1 MPVVRRC
8 PHCSLAVVDTDG
20 RCAHCGQPLSAG
32 SRVVTFDHAARVQ
45 RARVAFGSGE
55 ASDTPAPE
63 PEAEPRLASPAGC
76 RDAQYNEPYDPRVLL
91 TLLIPLVP
99 IIVWVTLSRNGGAST
114 GDVASQLLAR
124 AGIVWTQYLMLRMLS
139 GERMFVAVL
148 VLQLVS
154 SVSPGQPGT
163 DDRGLFE
170 ANLILLLAGLQALG
184 LASVRLWRRP
194 KGEAG
199 TPCPHRPD
207 EPAVAQARRP
217 DGIEPPDGFHHSEG
231 ERHADFAV

>member
-20 RCAHCGQPLSAG
+20 RCSHCGQPMSGG

-45 RARVAFGSGE
+45 RARVAAGCGE
-55 ASDTPAPE
+55 ASATPAPE
-63 PEAEPRLASPAGC
+63 PAAEPRLASPAGRC
-76 RDAQYNEPYDPRVLL
+76 DAQINEPYDPRVLL

-99 IIVWVTLSRNGGAST
+99 IIVCVTLGRNGGATT
-114 GDVASQLLAR
+114 GDVASQVLAR
-124 AGIVWTQYLMLRMLS
+124 AGIVWVQYLMLRMLT

-148 VLQLVS
+148 VLQLVT
-154 SVSPGQPGT
+154 SVSPGQPGPE
-163 DDRGLFE
+163 DRGFFE

-194 KGEAG
+194 QADAD

-207 EPAVAQARRP
+207 EPALDRARRS
-217 DGIEPPDGFHHSEG
+217 DGINPLDGFHHIEG
-231 ERHADFAV
+231 EHHADFAV

>member
-8 PHCSLAVVDTDG
+8 PHCALAVVDTDG

-32 SRVVTFDHAARVQ
+32 SRVVTFDYAARVQ

-55 ASDTPAPE
+55 ASETPVPE
-63 PEAEPRLASPAGC
+63 PAAEPRLASSAARG
-76 RDAQYNEPYDPRVLL
+76 DAQHDEPCGPGVLL

-99 IIVWVTLSRNGGAST
+99 IIVLVTLDRNGGARA
-114 GDVASQLLAR
+114 GDVACQVVAR
-124 AGIVWTQYLMLRMLS
+124 AGIVWTQYLMLRWLS
-139 GERMFVAVL
+139 GERLLVAVL

-184 LASVRLWRRP
+184 VASVRLWRGST
-194 KGEAG
+194 GEAG

-207 EPAVAQARRP
+207 EPAVEQARRP
-217 DGIEPPDGFHHSEG
+217 DGIEPLDGFHQREG
-231 ERHADFAV
+231 ERHVDFLV

>member
-1 MPVVRRC
+1 
-8 PHCSLAVVDTDG
+8 
-20 RCAHCGQPLSAG
+20 
-32 SRVVTFDHAARVQ
+32 VVTFDHAARVQ

-55 ASDTPAPE
+55 ASDTPVPE
-63 PEAEPRLASPAGC
+63 PPAEPRLPSPAAP
-76 RDAQYNEPYDPRVLL
+76 RDGQINEPYDPRVLL

-99 IIVWVTLSRNGGAST
+99 IIVGMTLCRDAGASV
-114 GDVASQLLAR
+114 GDAASQVLAR
-124 AGIVWTQYLMLRMLS
+124 AGIVWVQYLMLRTLS

-163 DDRGLFE
+163 EDRGHFE

-184 LASVRLWRRP
+184 LASFRLWRGP
-194 KGEAG
+194 KAEAE
-199 TPCPHRPD
+199 TPCPHCPD
-207 EPAVAQARRP
+207 EPAMEQARCP
-217 DGIEPPDGFHHSEG
+217 DGIEPLDGFHQIEE

>member
-1 MPVVRRC
+1 VN
-8 PHCSLAVVDTDG
+8 A
-20 RCAHCGQPLSAG
+20 
-32 SRVVTFDHAARVQ
+32 
-45 RARVAFGSGE
+45 
-55 ASDTPAPE
+55 
-63 PEAEPRLASPAGC
+63 
-76 RDAQYNEPYDPRVLL
+76 PYDPRVLL
-91 TLLIPLVP
+91 TLLVPLVP
-99 IIVWVTLSRNGGAST
+99 IIVGVTLGRNGGAT
-114 GDVASQLLAR
+114 VCDCACQVFAR
-124 AGIVWTQYLMLRMLS
+124 ARIVWTQYLMLRMLS

-163 DDRGLFE
+163 EDRGLFE

-184 LASVRLWRRP
+184 LASVRLWRGP

-207 EPAVAQARRP
+207 KPALAQSRRP
-217 DGIEPPDGFHHSEG
+217 DGTKPPDGFHHMEG